1 MTEHRPQQQ
10 DAAPAAQDETAA
22 AEEADLDQGEFDQGE
37 NAAVDETLAALETE
51 LAETKDRLLR
61 SLAETE
67 NLRRRAAR
75 EAEEARKYAITGF
88 ARELLEVSDNLG
100 RALESVSE
108 EARGNEQLK
117 PLVEGVE
124 LTQRTLASC
133 FQHNRITKV
142 APKAGDK
149 FDHNLH
155 QAMFEV
161 ETDEY
166 EPGSVIQVMQPGYM
180 IAERLLRPAMVG
192 VAKKPSASVETVAGH
207 DQTDGHDQDAEP
219 RGRRLNTSA

>member
-10 DAAPAAQDETAA
+10 DDAPTERAEQRETVT
-22 AEEADLDQGEFDQGE
+22 EEEPGLDQGGGD
-37 NAAVDETLAALETE
+37 AVADEALAALEAE

-67 NLRRRAAR
+67 NLRRRASR
-75 EAEEARKYAITGF
+75 EAEEARKYAIAGF

-108 EARGNEQLK
+108 EARGNELVK

-133 FQHNRITKV
+133 FERHRIAKV
-142 APKAGDK
+142 VPGVGDK

-161 ETDEY
+161 ETDEH
-166 EPGSVIQVMQPGYM
+166 EPGSVIQVMQPGYK

-192 VAKKPSASVETVAGH
+192 VAKKPAAVEAV
-207 DQTDGHDQDAEP
+207 DEPDRDAEP
-219 RGRRLNTSA
+219 RGQRVNTSA